1 MTKTLLALAVIIWA
15 ASGCAPEFNP
25 TPGPVSQ
32 FDRDSF
38 ECKTLAYQLTDL
50 ERQTIETLKREAE
63 DKVYRSR
70 PGGGAIVGP
79 PGGYVPD
86 YGFEQG
92 VVSAK
97 ERRFYEECMRG
108 RGYRNAW

>member
-1 MTKTLLALAVIIWA
+1 MTKTFLALVVIICA

-38 ECKTLAYQLTDL
+38 ECKAVAYQLTDR
-50 ERQTIETLKREAE
+50 ERQTIEMLKRQAA
-63 DKVYRSR
+63 DKVYVSP

-79 PGGYVPD
+79 PGGYIPT

-97 ERRFYEECMRG
+97 ENSFYRDCMRG
-108 RGYRNAW
+108 RGYREAW